1 MSNFRARPMV
11 AYRRDAKFASVKKF
25 VVSEAVAKPTSLFV
39 FEKKS
44 LAHSFGLHKRFWL
57 L

>member
-1 MSNFRARPMV
+1 MV

-44 LAHSFGLHKRFWL
+44 LAHSHECTSDIGYYEASII
-57 L
+57 